1 MVAGG
6 QTTVPQRYRIISAQA
21 WPKLLEAINSA
32 AAQHYRRVLFAG
44 GAMLMESIDGSDPF
58 KYLLV
63 SRESDREI
71 RKQLNGAG
79 ARGYRVV
86 DAVDRTSFPTREL
99 LLEKA
104 PGRPNQFQ
112 YVLENAHHLALG
124 KFGAP
129 KDEFSQGLERLATR
143 IRDGYSLVAQL
154 GAITVLEKPAEQTAN
169 ETPCPEAACYEL
181 RTLNSHKRF
190 GDSLTEAGTAGL
202 QLRAVSW
209 WQGMSVHA
217 VIVFL
222 ARGST
227 DSTYEYRAVAQ
238 HDEGAVADLARQGF
252 RISAQVSDVLV
263 LERSPR
269 GPHCE
274 YRFISGLAEE
284 VERELPKAVGEGFR
298 PLLLF
303 SEARGSFHRV
313 ISYSIIAEHSEES
326 R

>member
-1 MVAGG
+1 MAAGG

-44 GAMLMESIDGSDPF
+44 GAMLMESTDGPDPF

-86 DAVDRTSFPTREL
+86 DAVNRTSFPVREL

-112 YVLENAHHLALG
+112 YVLENAHHLAIG

-129 KDEFSQGLERLATR
+129 RDEFSQGLERLAGR
-143 IRDGYSLVAQL
+143 IRDGYSVVAL
-154 GAITVLEKPAEQTAN
+154 LDGTTVLEKPAEQTATD
-169 ETPCPEAACYEL
+169 TPCPEAACYDF
-181 RTLNSHKRF
+181 RTFNSHKRF

-217 VIVFL
+217 VIAFL
-222 ARGST
+222 ARGGT
-227 DSTYEYRAVAQ
+227 DSAYEYRAVSQ

-252 RISAQVSDVLV
+252 CIRAQVSDVLV
-263 LERSPR
+263 LERSQR

-274 YRFISGLAEE
+274 YRFVSGPAEE
-284 VERELPKAVGEGFR
+284 VERELPKSVGEGYR

-303 SEARGSFHRV
+303 SEAHGNLHRV
-313 ISYSIIAEHSEES
+313 ISYSIIAERTEG
-326 R
+326 RR